1 MECMFKLSQY
11 ADDTSIIS
19 NGTSE
24 SKDGTLRVLDYFTDL
39 SGLIINYTKL
49 KWFEHV
55 VWEGRHFQDMYF
67 TIQDGNWTGLT
78 QPIYW
83 KLNFQ

>member
-1 MECMFKLSQY
+1 MDGMECMFKLSQY

-19 NGTSE
+19 DGSSE

-49 KWFEHV
+49 KWLYMLYGKEDIFKTCISPYKMET
-55 VWEGRHFQDMYF
+55 ELD
-67 TIQDGNWTGLT
+67 
-78 QPIYW
+78 
-83 KLNFQ
+83 

>member
-1 MECMFKLSQY
+1 MDEMKCMFKLSQY

-19 NGTSE
+19 DGSSE

-49 KWFEHV
+49 KWLYMLYGKEDIFKTCISPYKMET
-55 VWEGRHFQDMYF
+55 E
-67 TIQDGNWTGLT
+67 LE
-78 QPIYW
+78 
-83 KLNFQ
+83 